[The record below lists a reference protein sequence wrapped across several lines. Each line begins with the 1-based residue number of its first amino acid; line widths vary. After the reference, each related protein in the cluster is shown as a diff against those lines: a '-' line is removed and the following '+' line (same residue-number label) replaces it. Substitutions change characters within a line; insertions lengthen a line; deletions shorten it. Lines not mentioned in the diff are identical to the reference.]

1 MDYVEWVFKAVN
13 NSTGLGNAE
22 DKAQYVRQVL
32 AQGLEKKITEM
43 VKNTCISWQNKDY
56 TELMDHAIL

>member
-1 MDYVEWVFKAVN
+1 MN

-43 VKNTCISWQNKDY
+43 AKNTCISWQNKDY